1 MKRLMTLI
9 LTLGF
14 VLGSIGLAQATE
26 ITANGSFDFSFG
38 WYDNTDLFDSAQ
50 DSKAGGSFYGA
61 GGGNGTEDH
70 FQARQRTRLQ
80 VNFIASENVQGV
92 VYFEIGEIEWG
103 QGGSSMVGGGVGRSS
118 GGAIGTDGVNVET
131 RRAYITFNV
140 PNTEL
145 LIQVGLQGI
154 ALPSAV
160 VGSPIVGS
168 GGTDMAAAVGIYTIN
183 DMVSVAA
190 FWARPYNN
198 AGDAFT
204 GDNSG
209 NDEIDLIGLFVPV
222 TIDGV
227 MNVTPYAMYGI
238 FGTDAV
244 NQTAGSFAGLYSN
257 ALGTNS
263 MNNQNALLNN
273 DYFYGWWA
281 GLALE
286 FTMMDPLVF
295 MLDVAWG
302 SFDDPSDDMMDRW
315 GWYIA
320 GEIDYKTPWVTPGVL
335 AWWTTGD
342 DGDIYNG
349 SERLPTIDPNF
360 AATSFGTDGGDLLN
374 NDDVIGPDASGTWG
388 IALLFKDI
396 SFVENLTHQV
406 RLAFYGG
413 TNSPYAMRDRRSQT
427 SPHNPYWNNPSGI
440 MLTTA
445 DWAWEVN
452 FDTQYQIY
460 ENLAAII
467 ETGMV
472 DVQRQAYPWRNPEN
486 RRNSGWYNAGI
497 QQLWKTSTAWKLGF
511 GLKYTF

>member
-1 MKRLMTLI
+1 MKRLMTLV
-9 LTLGF
+9 LALGF
-14 VLGSIGLAQATE
+14 VLGSFGLAQATE
-26 ITANGSFDFSFG
+26 ITANGTFDFSFG
-38 WYDNTDLFDSAQ
+38 WYDNFDLFDSSQ
-50 DSKAGGSFYGA
+50 DSKIGGQFYGA
-61 GGGNGTEDH
+61 GGGEGTEDD

-92 VYFEIGEIEWG
+92 LFFEIGETEWG
-103 QGGSSMVGGGVGRSS
+103 YTENGNVGGRS
-118 GGAIGTDGVNVET
+118 GGRFNTDGVNVET

-145 LIQVGLQGI
+145 LFQVGLQGI

-168 GGTDMAAAVGIYTIN
+168 GGTDMAAAVGIYTVN
-183 DMVSVAA
+183 EMVSVAA
-190 FWARPYNN
+190 FWARPYNMDYGYGGSV
-198 AGDAFT
+198 AQ
-204 GDNSG
+204 
-209 NDEIDLIGLFVPV
+209 NDEMDLIGLFVPV
-222 TIDGV
+222 TVDGI

-244 NQTAGSFAGLYSN
+244 ADSAGNFPGLYSN

-263 MNNQNALLNN
+263 MARNNALMNN

-302 SFDDPSDDMMDRW
+302 SLDDPTDDMMDRW
-315 GWYIA
+315 GWYLA
-320 GEIDYKTPWVTPGVL
+320 GEIDYKTPWVTPGIL
-335 AWWTTGD
+335 AWWTSGD
-342 DGDIYNG
+342 DGDMYDG
-349 SERLPTIDPNF
+349 SERLPTLDANF
-360 AATSFGTDGGDLLN
+360 AATSFGWDGGDLLN
-374 NDDVIGPDASGTWG
+374 NDDVMGTDASGTWG

-413 TNSPYAMRDRRSQT
+413 TNSPYSMRDRRSQT
-427 SPHNPYWNNPSGI
+427 SPHNPYWNNPSNI

-460 ENLAAII
+460 ENLAAIL

-486 RRNSGWYNAGI
+486 RRNSGWYNAGV